1 MSTPFLKKLRRE
13 AIASPKKAALLGLL
27 LLAAAYFWAPLLRQW
42 TRSPENTAESTPA
55 LAASQPLAPPGA
67 NLPPVATGSPTAA
80 ASAIAAAPPKF
91 HWRQLAEAIQTD
103 PLMRPLPPAAEL
115 DANRDPFVDP
125 KPPQTVQATAEPQPP
140 PEDEATP
147 GELGF
152 VLSSTIVGPARR
164 TAVVNG
170 KVCTLGVELASGEGR
185 VFVVKRI
192 EPWGVV
198 LERGGKQFELELP
211 RPSPETR

>member
-13 AIASPKKAALLGLL
+13 AVASPQKAALLGLL

-42 TRSPENTAESTPA
+42 TSSPENAAESTAAQPPTAPA
-55 LAASQPLAPPGA
+55 SANSAPI
-67 NLPPVATGSPTAA
+67 ATGNPTAT
-80 ASAIAAAPPKF
+80 ASAVAAAPPKF
-91 HWRQLAEAIQTD
+91 HWRQLAEAIEHD
-103 PLMRPLPPAAEL
+103 PLMQPLPPAAHL
-115 DANRDPFVDP
+115 DAKRDPFVDP
-125 KPPQTVQATAEPQPP
+125 QPPQTAQIAPESERPR
-140 PEDEATP
+140 EDEATP
-147 GELGF
+147 GELGL

-170 KVCTLGVELASGEGR
+170 KVCTLGGELASGEGR
-185 VFVVKRI
+185 VFVVTRI

-211 RPSPETR
+211 RPSPSVR